1 MKKININ
8 APSRNYDVYIGN
20 NVIKRYASQI
30 NSLAGNNDSI
40 IIVDTNVYRLHKDK
54 IESLVKSLNGDAIV
68 YKFKADEKNKS
79 LDSLKKIFDLM
90 LRKNLGRSSFLIAI
104 GGGITGDLGGFAASV
119 YARGIGCIH
128 IPTTLLAMVDSAI
141 GGKTGINYGHTKN
154 IIGAFYQPETVLI
167 DTEFIKT
174 LPREELLCGLGE
186 VIKYGLLIGDDF
198 FDYVSKN
205 YHKAFDYNAAFLN
218 KAITESVSFKGSAVE
233 KDEKEKNG
241 LRKILNLGHTF
252 AHAIEVEQNHKIK
265 HGQAVIAGIACALHL
280 SNKLGLMNDKYLEKY
295 LSLIVEFGN
304 EIKLSKYN
312 PETLYKIMFRDKKNK
327 KGSIN
332 FVLLEKAGKL
342 IIDAEADKRDVL
354 YAINNGLQYFGV

>member
-8 APSRNYDVYIGN
+8 APSRNYDVFIGN
-20 NVIKRYASQI
+20 NVINKYSSKI
-30 NSLAGNNDSI
+30 NSLAGYNDSI
-40 IIVDTNVYRLHKDK
+40 IIVDSNVYRLHKEK
-54 IESLVKSLNGDAIV
+54 IESMIKGLKGNVVV

-90 LRKNLGRSSFLIAI
+90 LRKNLGRSSFLIAL

-119 YARGIGCIH
+119 YARGIGYIH

-154 IIGAFYQPETVLI
+154 IIGAFYQPESVLI

-174 LPREELLCGLGE
+174 LPRDELLCGLGE

-198 FDYVSKN
+198 FDYVAKN
-205 YHKAFDYNAAFLN
+205 YRKAFDYNYSFLN
-218 KAITESVSFKGSAVE
+218 KVIRESVSLKGSIVE
-233 KDEKEKNG
+233 KDENEKSG

-280 SNKLGLMNDKYLEKY
+280 SNKLGMMNDEYLEKY
-295 LSLIVEFGN
+295 LSLIIEFRN
-304 EIKLSKYN
+304 EIKLKQYN

-342 IIDAEADKRDVL
+342 IIDAEADKRDAL
-354 YAINNGLQYFGV
+354 YAINNGLQYFCE